1 MSQLGKAWI
10 DYLVI
15 DCHSIIHGKKHGNAV
30 MIVMFLFFSPE
41 MSPCSINT
49 CFSIL
54 YTYTYGRTSVFCE
67 FGLN

>member
-30 MIVMFLFFSPE
+30 MIVMFLFFFPRNE
-41 MSPCSINT
+41 
-49 CFSIL
+49 
-54 YTYTYGRTSVFCE
+54 SVFYKHVFFYLIYIYIRE
-67 FGLN
+67 NFSFL